1 VIGLEDPVPVKPPGF
16 EVTVNDVAAA
26 PVAAG
31 VNATEA
37 VVCPV
42 EVALTPVGALGC
54 KKDLML
60 AEALPPRIDIYLPLI
75 LLSTISRVPLAFIY
89 PGFSNI
95 GRINSSTS
103 LAISSLDSIVV
114 FYLVSPAVTVSHF
127 SCYYIFVN
135 KDERTPYV
143 TY

>member
-1 VIGLEDPVPVKPPGF
+1 VIDAEADDAEELPAAFDATTVKVYEVPALSPDTVIGLEDPVPVKPPGF

-26 PVAAG
+26 PEPAG

-60 AEALPPRIDIYLPLI
+60 AEALPPRIDI
-75 LLSTISRVPLAFIY
+75 
-89 PGFSNI
+89 
-95 GRINSSTS
+95 S
-103 LAISSLDSIVV
+103 L
-114 FYLVSPAVTVSHF
+114 FYLTLVLLIADLIH
-127 SCYYIFVN
+127 I
-135 KDERTPYV
+135 
-143 TY
+143 